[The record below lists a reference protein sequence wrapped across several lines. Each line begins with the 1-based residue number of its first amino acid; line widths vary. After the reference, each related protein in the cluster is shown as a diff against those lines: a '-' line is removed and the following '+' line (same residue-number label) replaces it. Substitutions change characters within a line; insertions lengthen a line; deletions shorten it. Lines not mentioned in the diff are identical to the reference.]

1 MEKTVWLLLGLGLV
15 TIAECRN
22 LNLKTIRRKRGF
34 IAPALPVE
42 SERREVCIEDLGC
55 YPNTNPGVTENPWSW
70 KAFSQSTQDALMRNS
85 RNWIATEFRWW
96 APGAQ
101 EAKVSTHREMNVDGF
116 DPGLKVQF
124 LVHGYQA
131 GDAEW
136 AKEMKDAFLRKEQ
149 CNVFIVDWKKGAEVL
164 VYTNAVAN
172 TWVVGQNWV
181 TSLFNWWKKMK
192 PVGRITGLDPAGE
205 EFYHQIPGERLNIG
219 DAAFVDVIHT
229 NWADFWAAGLGLF
242 KPVGHFDFYPNGGAD
257 QPGCKTQTDAL
268 FSFSVDDF
276 SCSHSRAIDLF
287 IESIESESCKFMSD
301 QCATSEELKAEGKC
315 PMGEEGT
322 LRVPMGYYAD
332 EYKQNIDEEKSKSFY
347 LETNGEPPY
356 CKAK

>member
-1 MEKTVWLLLGLGLV
+1 MALV
-15 TIAECRN
+15 VLVKY
-22 LNLKTIRRKRGF
+22 LNN
-34 IAPALPVE
+34 V
-42 SERREVCIEDLGC
+42 
-55 YPNTNPGVTENPWSW
+55 N
-70 KAFSQSTQDALMRNS
+70 
-85 RNWIATEFRWW
+85 RWW

-172 TWVVGQNWV
+172 TWVVGAEMGNFIVQLVEKNGLNVADVHIIGHSLGAHISGYAGKWV
-181 TSLFNWWKKMK
+181 KNKLQK

-229 NWADFWAAGLGLF
+229 NWADFWAAGKLTYWL
-242 KPVGHFDFYPNGGAD
+242 
-257 QPGCKTQTDAL
+257 
-268 FSFSVDDF
+268 S
-276 SCSHSRAIDLF
+276 
-287 IESIESESCKFMSD
+287 
-301 QCATSEELKAEGKC
+301 
-315 PMGEEGT
+315 
-322 LRVPMGYYAD
+322 
-332 EYKQNIDEEKSKSFY
+332 
-347 LETNGEPPY
+347 
-356 CKAK
+356 